1 MRKAHIVLIE
11 QRGSEACSAA
21 VAMHSSSK
29 AEFFSGIETDGASA
43 SITLKDSALKLLC
56 IARSLALTPDD
67 PPALHCTDSTASTAQ
82 ICAVRVLRTL
92 AHACTPM
99 CIVG

>member
-1 MRKAHIVLIE
+1 MRKAHIVPIE

-56 IARSLALTPDD
+56 KAREQLCKFRKIAALSLPGMVSRPCCASESGPHD
-67 PPALHCTDSTASTAQ
+67 PVFCTQ
-82 ICAVRVLRTL
+82 AV
-92 AHACTPM
+92 HAC
-99 CIVG
+99 C